1 MLLSTNFRAKNY
13 LAATL
18 AFAFIAVSG
27 AFLSPAH
34 AQVTAFMQSVAE
46 ASARDKS
53 IAKFYQ
59 ANGYSP
65 IWTGRSGRDRARR
78 KALLDAFSKSG
89 NHGLPQAAYDTEL
102 LKANL
107 RQVKSERD
115 LGRIEV
121 ELSKLFLAYAQDI
134 QTGILVPSRIDS
146 GIVRKVPLRNR
157 TQLLTNFAKSSPAG
171 FLNKLAPSSPEYTR
185 LMKQKLTMERL
196 LAKGGWGATVP
207 GRKLE
212 PGHSGNSVVALRN
225 RLIKMGYLRRNASTK
240 YDANLQKAVQQFQLA
255 HGLNPDGVA
264 GAGTLKEINVSP
276 EKRLASIVVAMERER
291 WTNMARGKRHIWVN
305 LTDFSAQIIDNGKV
319 TFQTRSVVG
328 ANTSDRRSPE
338 FSDVMEHMVINPTW
352 NVPRSIAVK
361 EYLPLLQKNPNAAGH
376 LNLIDQGGR
385 VVSRAEMDFTQF
397 TETDFPFD
405 LKQPPSRRNA
415 LGLVKFM
422 FPNRHNIYLH
432 DTPAKKLFSRE
443 SRAFSHGCIR
453 LRDPFDFAYAL
464 LAKQIRNP
472 EQFFQSKLATG
483 VENVVPLEKQ
493 VPVHLVYRTA
503 FTSAKGNMNYR
514 RDIYGRD
521 ARIFKALQKAG
532 VALRAVQS

>member
-1 MLLSTNFRAKNY
+1 MLLSNLVRGKSLALMALFGLAMMFSA
-13 LAATL
+13 LAA
-18 AFAFIAVSG
+18 
-27 AFLSPAH
+27 PAT

-53 IAKFYQ
+53 ISQFYK

-65 IWTGRSGRDRARR
+65 IWTGRGGRDKARR
-78 KALLDAFSKSG
+78 QALLEAFS
-89 NHGLPQAAYDTEL
+89 NANTHGLPAAAYDTEL

-107 RQVKSERD
+107 RRVKSERD

-134 QTGILVPSRIDS
+134 QTGILVPGRVDQ
-146 GIVRKVPLRNR
+146 GIARKVPLRNR
-157 TQLLTNFAKSSPAG
+157 FDLLTNFAKSSPAG
-171 FLNKLAPSSPEYTR
+171 YLRNLAPKSPEYTR
-185 LMKQKLTMERL
+185 LLKQKLTMERL

-207 GRKLE
+207 GKKLE
-212 PGHSGNSVVALRN
+212 PGQSGNAVVALRN
-225 RLIKMGYLRRNASTK
+225 RLIRMGYMRRSASK
-240 YDANLQKAVQQFQLA
+240 SYDSNLQKAVQKFQLA

-264 GAGTLKEINVSP
+264 GAGTLKELNVSP
-276 EKRLASIVVAMERER
+276 ERRLASIIVAMERER

-305 LTDFSAQIIDNGKV
+305 LTDFSARIIDNGKV

-328 ANTSDRRSPE
+328 ANTEDRRSPE

-352 NVPRSIAVK
+352 NVPRSIAIK
-361 EYLPLLQKNPNAAGH
+361 EYLPLMQKDPNAAGH
-376 LNLIDQGGR
+376 LNLIDEGGR
-385 VVSRAEMDFTQF
+385 IVSRDELDFNQF
-397 TETDFPFD
+397 TEVDFPFD
-405 LKQPPSRRNA
+405 LKEPPSRRNA

-432 DTPAKKLFSRE
+432 DTPAKNLFARE
-443 SRAFSHGCIR
+443 ARAFSHGCIR

-464 LAKQIRNP
+464 LRKQTRNP
-472 EQFFQSKLATG
+472 EELFQSKLATG
-483 VENVVPLEKQ
+483 VEKVVPLENP

-503 FTSAKGNMNYR
+503 ITTPKGNMNYR
-514 RDIYGRD
+514 RDVYGRD

-532 VALRAVQS
+532 VVLRAVQS

>member
-1 MLLSTNFRAKNY
+1 MLLSNLVRGKSLALMALFGLAMMFSA
-13 LAATL
+13 LAA
-18 AFAFIAVSG
+18 
-27 AFLSPAH
+27 PAT

-53 IAKFYQ
+53 ISQFYK

-65 IWTGRSGRDRARR
+65 IWTGRGGRDKARR
-78 KALLDAFSKSG
+78 QALLEAFS
-89 NHGLPQAAYDTEL
+89 NANTHGLPAAAYDTEL

-107 RQVKSERD
+107 RRVKSERD

-134 QTGILVPSRIDS
+134 QTGILVPGRVDQ
-146 GIVRKVPLRNR
+146 GIARKVPLRNR
-157 TQLLTNFAKSSPAG
+157 FDLLTNFAKSSPAG
-171 FLNKLAPSSPEYTR
+171 YLRNLAPKSPEYTR
-185 LMKQKLTMERL
+185 LLKQKLTMERL

-207 GRKLE
+207 GKKLE
-212 PGHSGNSVVALRN
+212 PGQSGNAVVALRN
-225 RLIKMGYLRRNASTK
+225 RMIRMGYMRRSASK
-240 YDANLQKAVQQFQLA
+240 SYDSNLQKAVQKFQLA

-264 GAGTLKEINVSP
+264 GAGTLKELNVSP
-276 EKRLASIVVAMERER
+276 ERRLASIIVAMERER

-305 LTDFSAQIIDNGKV
+305 LTDFSARIIDNGKV

-328 ANTSDRRSPE
+328 ANTEDRRSPE

-352 NVPRSIAVK
+352 NVPRSIAIK
-361 EYLPLLQKNPNAAGH
+361 EYLPLMQKDPNAAGH
-376 LNLIDQGGR
+376 LNLIDEGGR
-385 VVSRAEMDFTQF
+385 IVSRDELDFNQF
-397 TETDFPFD
+397 TEVDFPFD
-405 LKQPPSRRNA
+405 LKEPPSRRNA

-432 DTPAKKLFSRE
+432 DTPAKNLFARE
-443 SRAFSHGCIR
+443 ARAFSHGCIR

-464 LAKQIRNP
+464 LRKQTRNP
-472 EQFFQSKLATG
+472 EELFQSKLATG
-483 VENVVPLEKQ
+483 VEKVVPLENP

-503 FTSAKGNMNYR
+503 ITTPKGNMNYR
-514 RDIYGRD
+514 RDVYGRD

-532 VALRAVQS
+532 VVLRAVQS

>member
-1 MLLSTNFRAKNY
+1 MLPSTSLRGQS

-18 AFAFIAVSG
+18 FAGVIV
-27 AFLSPAH
+27 LSATFVAPAH

-53 IAKFYQ
+53 ISQFYK

-65 IWTGRSGRDRARR
+65 IWTGRGGRDRARR
-78 KALLDAFSKSG
+78 QALLEAFSNAN

-107 RQVKSERD
+107 RRVKSERD

-121 ELSKLFLAYAQDI
+121 ELSKLFLAYARDV

-146 GIVRKVPLRNR
+146 GIVRKVPLRSR
-157 TQLLTNFAKSSPAG
+157 LDLLTNFAKSSPAG
-171 FLNKLAPSSPEYTR
+171 YIKSLAPSSPEYKR

-207 GRKLE
+207 GKKLE
-212 PGHSGNSVVALRN
+212 PGQSGNAVVALRN
-225 RLIKMGYLRRNASTK
+225 RLIKMGYLRKNASAK

-264 GAGTLKEINVSP
+264 GAGTLKEVNVSP
-276 EKRLASIVVAMERER
+276 ERRLASIIVAMERER
-291 WTNMARGKRHIWVN
+291 WTNMERGKRHIWVN
-305 LTDFSAQIIDNGKV
+305 LTDFTAKIIDNGKV

-328 ANTSDRRSPE
+328 ANSKDRRSPE

-352 NVPRSIAVK
+352 NVPRSIAIK
-361 EYLPLLQKNPNAAGH
+361 EYLPLMQKDPNAAGH
-376 LNLIDQGGR
+376 LNLIDQSGR
-385 VVSRAEMDFTQF
+385 IVSRAEMDFTQY
-397 TETDFPFD
+397 TEVDFPFD

-422 FPNRHNIYLH
+422 FPNKHNIYLH
-432 DTPAKKLFSRE
+432 DTPAKNLFARE
-443 SRAFSHGCIR
+443 TRAYSHGCIR
-453 LRDPFDFAYAL
+453 LSDPFDFAYAL
-464 LAKQIRNP
+464 LRKQTRNP
-472 EQFFQSKLATG
+472 EELFGSILATG

-503 FTSAKGNMNYR
+503 IAPPKGNMNYR

-521 ARIFKALQKAG
+521 ARVFKALQKAG
-532 VALRAVQS
+532 VVLRAVQS